1 MARVSRVRR
10 ARPLGPVTAPVPA
23 AEQASALW
31 VGRWRRRRA
40 ADPDV
45 ALQLELFARELRGGA
60 SMASATVA
68 LAEAGDPGL
77 LGVRR
82 RLDAGA
88 SLRDELD
95 RWASAFPA
103 EEALLVRAV
112 LGLGASTGAA
122 LADALDR
129 TAEVIR
135 ERRELA
141 SELNA
146 LTAQSRASAL
156 LVAAAPVAFLAV
168 FGLTD
173 PGSLGVLVT
182 SPLGWVCLL
191 AGIGLDGIGF
201 WWMRR
206 LVGTVT

>member
-1 MARVSRVRR
+1 MSRVRR

-23 AEQASALW
+23 AEQASALR
-31 VGRWRRRRA
+31 VGRWRQRRA

>member
-1 MARVSRVRR
+1 MMSADTDNGPGPTEAEMNPMLEGWVT
-10 ARPLGPVTAPVPA
+10 LG
-23 AEQASALW
+23 
-31 VGRWRRRRA
+31 
-40 ADPDV
+40 
-45 ALQLELFARELRGGA
+45 
-60 SMASATVA
+60 A
-68 LAEAGDPGL
+68 LAASVPDLRLGLMVGGNTYRHPGVVANMAL
-77 LGVRR
+77 T
-82 RLDAGA
+82 LDHISGG
-88 SLRDELD
+88 
-95 RWASAFPA
+95 
-103 EEALLVRAV
+103 RAV
-112 LGLGASTGAA
+112 LGLGAATGAA

>member
-1 MARVSRVRR
+1 
-10 ARPLGPVTAPVPA
+10 
-23 AEQASALW
+23 
-31 VGRWRRRRA
+31 
-40 ADPDV
+40 
-45 ALQLELFARELRGGA
+45 
-60 SMASATVA
+60 MASATVA

-206 LVGTVT
+206 LVGTIA